1 MTQGSRIA
9 EHPPSPAC
17 KRLLPGLVG
26 MNAVVMHRDD
36 ADAATVL
43 RELRRAG
50 LVARLV
56 WPPPARLPNDVD
68 ILLCILDEDVRNL
81 LRADSSANLPPI
93 VGIADGRSPETPV
106 AVRDSTVTALLFK
119 PVSPEQVALSTF
131 AARHI
136 HQYQTRLLRRIDK
149 LDETLRSIREV
160 ERAKVLLMQSR
171 QIGEHEAY
179 HFMRRRAMEKR
190 VPISRVASTI
200 IDASEIL
207 D

>member
-1 MTQGSRIA
+1 MMRRKTDQLSS
-9 EHPPSPAC
+9 HPPC
-17 KRLLPGLVG
+17 NRLRLRLDGLK
-26 MNAVVMHRDD
+26 AVVMHPDD

-50 LVARLV
+50 IDARLV
-56 WPPPARLPNDVD
+56 WPPPPRLPDNADL
-68 ILLCILDEDVRNL
+68 LLCVLDVNVRTLPSVNGG
-81 LRADSSANLPPI
+81 ANMPPT
-93 VGIADGRSPETPV
+93 VGIVDCRAPQAPV
-106 AVRDSTVTALLFK
+106 AIHDTTATALLFK
-119 PVSPEQVALSTF
+119 PIVPEQVVLSAF
-131 AARHI
+131 SARQT

-160 ERAKVLLMQSR
+160 ERAKVLLMNSR
-171 QIGEHEAY
+171 QIDEHAAY

>member
-1 MTQGSRIA
+1 MTRSKTV
-9 EHPPSPAC
+9 EFPPGPVC
-17 KRLLPGLVG
+17 KKLLLSLEGL
-26 MNAVVMHRDD
+26 NAVVLHPDD

-50 LVARLV
+50 LRARLV
-56 WPPPARLPNDVD
+56 WPPPARLPNGVDV
-68 ILLCILDEDVRNL
+68 LLCILDADVRNL
-81 LRADSSANLPPI
+81 LGTDGSANLPPI
-93 VGIADGRSPETPV
+93 VGIADGRSPETPA
-106 AVRDSTVTALLFK
+106 AVHDSTATALLFK
-119 PVSPEQVALSTF
+119 PVVPDQVVLSAF
-131 AARHI
+131 AARQI
-136 HQYQTRLLRRIDK
+136 HQYQTRLLRRIAK

-190 VPISRVASTI
+190 IPISRVASTI

>member
-1 MTQGSRIA
+1 MSQRHTA
-9 EHPPSPAC
+9 VPPPGPTC
-17 KRLLPGLVG
+17 KRMLHGLDG
-26 MNAVVMHRDD
+26 MKAVVIHPDD

-56 WPPPARLPNDVD
+56 WPPPASLPNDVD
-68 ILLCILDEDVRNL
+68 VLLCIFDAGVRNL
-81 LRADSSANLPPI
+81 LRGDSVANMPAI
-93 VGIADGRSPETPV
+93 VGIADGRSDETPV
-106 AVRDSTVTALLFK
+106 IIRDSMASGLLFK
-119 PVSPEQVALSTF
+119 PVSPEQVVLSTF
-131 AARHI
+131 AARQI

-149 LDETLRSIREV
+149 LDETLRSIRDV

>member
-1 MTQGSRIA
+1 MNQRKSI
-9 EHPPSPAC
+9 EHPQGPAC
-17 KRLLPGLVG
+17 KRMLHGLDNL
-26 MNAVVMHRDD
+26 NADVIHPDD

-43 RELRRAG
+43 RELRRVG

-56 WPPPARLPNDVD
+56 WPPPARLPSDVD
-68 ILLCILDEDVRNL
+68 VLLCILDSDVRNL
-81 LRADSSANLPPI
+81 LRADSVADMPPI

-106 AVRDSTVTALLFK
+106 IVRDSMASAILFK
-119 PVSPEQVALSTF
+119 PVSPEQVVLSAF
-131 AARHI
+131 AARQI
-136 HQYQTRLLRRIDK
+136 HQYQTRLLKRIDK
-149 LDETLRSIREV
+149 LDETLRSIRDV

>member
-1 MTQGSRIA
+1 MSQRKIV
-9 EHPPSPAC
+9 EHPPGPAC
-17 KRLLPGLVG
+17 KRKLHGLDNL
-26 MNAVVMHRDD
+26 NAVVIHPDD

-56 WPPPARLPNDVD
+56 WPPPARLPDDADV
-68 ILLCILDEDVRNL
+68 LLCILDANVRNL
-81 LRADSSANLPPI
+81 LRADSVADMPAI

-106 AVRDSTVTALLFK
+106 VVRDSMASALLFK
-119 PVSPEQVALSTF
+119 PVSSEQVVLSAF
-131 AARHI
+131 AARQL
-136 HQYQTRLLRRIDK
+136 HQYQTRLLKRIDK
-149 LDETLRSIREV
+149 LDETLRSIRDV

>member
-1 MTQGSRIA
+1 MNQRKFV
-9 EHPPSPAC
+9 EHPPGPAC
-17 KRLLPGLVG
+17 KRTLHGLENL
-26 MNAVVMHRDD
+26 NAVVIHPDD

-50 LVARLV
+50 SVARLV
-56 WPPPARLPNDVD
+56 WPPPARLPDGADV
-68 ILLCILDEDVRNL
+68 LLCILDSDVRNL
-81 LRADSSANLPPI
+81 LRADSVANMPAI

-106 AVRDSTVTALLFK
+106 IVRDSMASALLFK
-119 PVSPEQVALSTF
+119 PVSPEQVVLSTF
-131 AARHI
+131 AARQI

-149 LDETLRSIREV
+149 LDETLRSIRDV

-207 D
+207 E

>member
-1 MTQGSRIA
+1 MTRRKTV
-9 EHPPSPAC
+9 EHSPVPAY
-17 KRLLPGLVG
+17 KRLLQGLEG
-26 MNAVVMHRDD
+26 LNAVVLHPDD

-50 LVARLV
+50 LRARQV

-68 ILLCILDEDVRNL
+68 LLLCILDANVRNL
-81 LRADSSANLPPI
+81 LRADGSVDLPPI
-93 VGIADGRSPETPV
+93 VGIADGRSPETPS
-106 AVRDSTVTALLFK
+106 AVHDSRATALLFK
-119 PVSPEQVALSTF
+119 PVAPDQVVLSVF
-131 AARHI
+131 AARQI
-136 HQYQTRLLRRIDK
+136 HQYQTRLLRRIAK

-171 QIGEHEAY
+171 QIDEHEAY